1 MIFHFR
7 LKPLLTD
14 WNDRN
19 MENSILEDQSFFSPI
34 QTERISQKI
43 EEQIKEAII
52 KRHYRAGD
60 KLPPERELAE
70 MFHTSRTSIREALR
84 SLEKSGFIMIK
95 KGVHG
100 GGFVIKGDSRP
111 AVNSIRDMLRHA
123 QVGLEEVLK
132 MRIIIEPT
140 VAAEAAEKATPEDIA
155 RLEEIVGQLR
165 EEFESENPIIAVERS
180 PTFHSIVAEITGN
193 QVVIIIMQVL
203 MEIHSYRMSQFKL
216 DEKAKQ
222 TIVSQHEGIIEAIK
236 KRDTKEAF
244 EKMKKHI
251 LDVHKMH
258 KRLEEGKA

>member
-1 MIFHFR
+1 
-7 LKPLLTD
+7 
-14 WNDRN
+14 
-19 MENSILEDQSFFSPI
+19 MENSILEDQSIFSPI

-111 AVNSIRDMLRHA
+111 AINSIRDMLRHA
-123 QVGLEEVLK
+123 QVSLEEVLN

-155 RLEEIVGQLR
+155 RLEDIVGQLR
-165 EEFESENPIIAVERS
+165 EEFESENPIIAYERN
-180 PTFHSIVAEITGN
+180 PTFHSILAEITGN
-193 QVVIIIMQVL
+193 QVFIIIMQVL
-203 MEIHSYRMSQFKL
+203 MEIHAYRMSQFKL
-216 DEKAKQ
+216 DEKTKK
-222 TIVSQHEGIIEAIK
+222 TIVRQHKGIIKAIK
-236 KRDTKEAF
+236 KGDKEEAF
-244 EKMKKHI
+244 KKTKKHV

-258 KRLEEGKA
+258 KRLEEGEA

>member
-1 MIFHFR
+1 
-7 LKPLLTD
+7 
-14 WNDRN
+14 
-19 MENSILEDQSFFSPI
+19 MENNILEDQSIFSPI

-70 MFHTSRTSIREALR
+70 LFHTSRTSIREALR

-123 QVGLEEVLK
+123 QVSLEEVFR
-132 MRIIIEPT
+132 MRTIIEPT
-140 VAAEAAEKATPEDIA
+140 VAAEAAEKATPADIA
-155 RLEEIVGQLR
+155 RLEDIVGQLR
-165 EEFESENPIIAVERS
+165 DEFRSENPIIAYERN
-180 PTFHSIVAEITGN
+180 PTFHSVVAEITGN
-193 QVVIIIMQVL
+193 QVIIIIMQVL

-216 DEKAKQ
+216 DENTKD
-222 TIVSQHEGIIEAIK
+222 TIVCQHEGIIEAIK
-236 KRDTKEAF
+236 QKDKKEAF
-244 EKMKKHI
+244 ERMKKHVS
-251 LDVHKMH
+251 DVHRMH
-258 KRLEEGKA
+258 KRLEEESA